1 MTRVLV
7 CGGRNFN
14 DVPLIWKTL
23 DALHAERHFRLVIDG
38 ASDDVTGP
46 YVGADYWAHQW
57 ALARLPLGVEARRF
71 HAEWKRL
78 GRPAGPIRNTR
89 MIEEGE
95 PDLVVAFAG
104 KKGTA
109 NMVAQARAAG
119 IEVIEVIEVTK

>member
-7 CGGRNFN
+7 CGGRDFN

-23 DALHAERHFRLVIDG
+23 DTLCAVRNIRHVIDG

-57 ALARLPLGVEARRF
+57 ACTRDMETTRF
-71 HAEWKRL
+71 HAAWASQHRA
-78 GRPAGPIRNTR
+78 AGPIRNTR
-89 MIEEGE
+89 MLREGM
-95 PDLVVAFAG
+95 PDLVVAFPG
-104 KKGTA
+104 GKGTA

-119 IEVIEVIEVTK
+119 IEVIEVK